1 MIKCKDILQHKAER
15 ERIKK
20 EKREAQ
26 LRASQ
31 EQFKKLMPLIIIGL
45 IIMIILII
53 ISLVVWY

>member
-1 MIKCKDILQHKAER
+1 MIKCKDVLQHKAER

-20 EKREAQ
+20 EKREAR

-31 EQFKKLMPLIIIGL
+31 EQFKKLIPLFIIGL
-45 IIMIILII
+45 IITFILII